1 MTEMDLKLIKINTD
15 FYFQKTDD
23 APLQINHN
31 GRVFFDRFKRMDF
44 LLSSNIIKRHF
55 ANEIVVAHNIINNNK
70 VENIIIDYNGSN
82 DEFFYHK
89 VQLLL
94 REEGYL
100 NFTAYKSKTRGHLHI
115 YIHKG
120 HTDLGEAKL
129 LAKTI
134 GLRLENLAPK
144 QWRIF
149 PTDEVPP
156 SFNILVLPYDI
167 YAKERG
173 TSWSKYM

>member
-1 MTEMDLKLIKINTD
+1 MDLKLIKIDTSH
-15 FYFQKTDD
+15 YFQKINDVTM
-23 APLQINHN
+23 QINHN
-31 GRVFFDRFKRMDF
+31 GRVFFDRFKRVDSM
-44 LLSSNIIKRHF
+44 LGLNIIEKHF
-55 ANEIVVAHNIINNNK
+55 ANEIIVAHDIIKNNK
-70 VENIIIDYNGSN
+70 VENIVIDYNGIN
-82 DEFFYHK
+82 DDIFYHK
-89 VQLLL
+89 AQLLL

-100 NFTAYKSKTRGHLHI
+100 NFTAYRSKTKGHLHI

-120 HTDLGEAKL
+120 HTSLEEAKL

-134 GLRLENLAPK
+134 SLKLEHLAPK
-144 QWRIF
+144 QWKVF

-173 TSWSKYM
+173 ASWSKYM